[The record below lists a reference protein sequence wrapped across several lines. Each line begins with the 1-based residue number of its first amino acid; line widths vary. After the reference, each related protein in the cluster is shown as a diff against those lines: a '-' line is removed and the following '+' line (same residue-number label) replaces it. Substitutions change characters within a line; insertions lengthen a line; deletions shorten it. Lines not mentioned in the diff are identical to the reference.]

1 MNNTVEPMTSRAR
14 QKRLKRRV
22 HRDEW
27 SRLMKKNK
35 PINISEVWNLD
46 EYTAK
51 YVAPRL
57 KNLIKIIKEKEV
69 APAVLAD
76 GTESKGLK
84 LLASPVDECKIWQQM
99 LDDMLF
105 AFEYYAEKN
114 TRVLTATEEDKERV
128 KKGLRLFAEWYDYL
142 WY

>member
-1 MNNTVEPMTSRAR
+1 MKQMTFRAR
-14 QKRLKRRV
+14 QRRLKRKVR
-22 HRDEW
+22 RDEW
-27 SRLMKKNK
+27 SRLMKNHS
-35 PINISEVWNLD
+35 PIDITEVWNL
-46 EYTAK
+46 EVYTAK

-57 KNLIKIIKEKEV
+57 KKLIKIIKEKEV

-76 GTESKGLK
+76 GAEPEGLK
-84 LLASPVDECKIWQQM
+84 PLASPVDECKIWQQM

-105 AFEYYAEKN
+105 AFEYYADKY
-114 TRVLTATEEDKERV
+114 TRDLTATEEDKERV

>member
-1 MNNTVEPMTSRAR
+1 MKQMTFRAR
-14 QKRLKRRV
+14 QRRLKRKVR
-22 HRDEW
+22 RDEW
-27 SRLMKKNK
+27 SRLMKNHC
-35 PINISEVWNLD
+35 PIDITEVWNL
-46 EYTAK
+46 EVYTAK

-57 KNLIKIIKEKEV
+57 KKLTKIIKGKEV

-76 GTESKGLK
+76 GTEPNGLK
-84 LLASPVDECKIWQQM
+84 PLASPADECKIWQQM

-105 AFEYYAEKN
+105 AFEYYADKY
-114 TRVLTATEEDKERV
+114 TRDLTATEEDKERV

>member
-1 MNNTVEPMTSRAR
+1 MKQMTFRAR
-14 QKRLKRRV
+14 QRRLKRGVR
-22 HRDEW
+22 RDEW
-27 SRLMKKNK
+27 SRLMKNHC
-35 PINISEVWNLD
+35 PIDITEVWNL
-46 EYTAK
+46 EVYTAK

-57 KNLIKIIKEKEV
+57 KKLIKIIKEEEV

-76 GTESKGLK
+76 GTEPKGLK
-84 LLASPVDECKIWQQM
+84 PLASQVDECIIWQQM

-105 AFEYYAEKN
+105 AFEYYADKY
-114 TRVLTATEEDKERV
+114 TRDLTATEEDKERV